1 MGQENVSVEISRKL
15 DEYYFCNSVIP
26 LRIFCLG
33 FFCLFCVVSAVWFD
47 FCETVPHTVA
57 QVTRTSCVAPSGP

>member
-1 MGQENVSVEISRKL
+1 MGQENVSVDISRTL

-47 FCETVPHTVA
+47 FL
-57 QVTRTSCVAPSGP
+57 